1 MIFQANGELPER
13 VRGLGCRRGNGK
25 AVLYIRGQH
34 PRNGI
39 VLRRDDSRVDA
50 AASAKIPRE
59 VKWPVN
65 GQTVSL
71 DTTSLL
77 KHHYIMFAHRLRMM
91 KRMCAFILF
100 ILYFQVRF
108 EVFKRNKF
116 IHCAY
121 NIFRHILTFAD
132 WSVRPV
138 QKCGAQYNKKE

>member
-39 VLRRDDSRVDA
+39 VLRHDDSRVHA

-65 GQTVSL
+65 GQKVSL
-71 DTTSLL
+71 DTISLL
-77 KHHYIMFAHRLRMM
+77 KHQYFMFAHRLRMM
-91 KRMCAFILF
+91 RMMHAFILF
-100 ILYFQVRF
+100 ILYVHFQ
-108 EVFKRNKF
+108 VFKRNGG
-116 IHCAY
+116 
-121 NIFRHILTFAD
+121 N
-132 WSVRPV
+132 
-138 QKCGAQYNKKE
+138 GNKTEGGRDTAGSRGSRLVGIYIRKSYYIMYST

>member
-77 KHHYIMFAHRLRMM
+77 KHHYVMFAHRLRMM

-108 EVFKRNKF
+108 EVFKRNGGNGNKTEGG
-116 IHCAY
+116 
-121 NIFRHILTFAD
+121 RDTGTSAD
-132 WSVRPV
+132 MGLGMLSFGKSCYDV
-138 QKCGAQYNKKE
+138 